1 MYSFST
7 CWNSHRHTDGRAL
20 LREIRELG
28 FEYAELSHGTR
39 ISLAPGIMEAVQAG
53 DIKISSLHNFC
64 PLPMGVN
71 FAAPNLYQF
80 SDERPRER
88 ELAERYTV
96 KTIEFAARLQ
106 APLVV
111 LHCGSIEMKPYTD
124 KLLEMVG
131 RGERES
137 DKYRKLCE
145 EMEGKRES
153 RKEKPFQRVLECLK
167 KILPEAVSRGVQL
180 GVENRQSLEE
190 LPIESDY
197 KFLFRQIDS
206 PNLGYWH
213 DTGHAQIKENL
224 GFLQHA
230 MHLESLRDRLLG
242 VHIHDVQPPG
252 RDHCAPGTGMVDFA
266 AQKPFIKPEHVK
278 VFEFSPSLSAEQAK
292 AGVEHLKR
300 IWGEP

>member
-1 MYSFST
+1 M
-7 CWNSHRHTDGRAL
+7 
-20 LREIRELG
+20 LREIRDLG

-39 ISLAPGIMEAVQAG
+39 ISLVPGIMDAVAAG
-53 DIKISSLHNFC
+53 EIKISSVHNFC

-80 SDERPRER
+80 SDERPRQR
-88 ELAERYTV
+88 ELAERHTLKTV
-96 KTIEFAARLQ
+96 EFAARLQ
-106 APLVV
+106 APKVV
-111 LHCGSIEMKPYTD
+111 LHCGSIEMRNYTD
-124 KLLEMVG
+124 KLLEMTG
-131 RGERES
+131 RGEKES

-153 RKEKPFQRVLECLK
+153 RKEKPFQRVLDCLK
-167 KILPEAVSRGVQL
+167 KILPEAASRGIHL

-197 KFLFRQIDS
+197 PFLFREIGS

-224 GFLQHA
+224 GFLHHA
-230 MHLESLRDRLLG
+230 MHLESLQDRLLG
-242 VHIHDVQPPG
+242 LHIHDVQPPG

-266 AQKPFIKPEHVK
+266 ALKPFIKPAHIK
-278 VFEFSPSLSAEQAK
+278 VFEFSPSLSADQAK
-292 AGVEHLKR
+292 AGVEYVKR
-300 IWGEP
+300 IWGDC